1 MKKLAQYYSKTE
13 RSNIQKML
21 ESSFIH
27 VDETNFTIK
36 GVNWYVWVFT
46 DGKHVVFKL
55 TETRE
60 TNIVNE
66 VLEGYKG
73 ILVSDFYTGYDSIPC
88 NHQKCWVHL
97 IRHLNKDLR
106 ENPFDMEYEVFISE
120 VRSLMIPIMEAVQK
134 YGLKKYHLQKYEQS
148 QREPFGYLDDSF
160 SVL

>member
-1 MKKLAQYYSKTE
+1 
-13 RSNIQKML
+13 ML